1 MIGTNSINPYRNNLS
16 GETMSLI
23 GETSLNGL
31 EIQLH
36 VVGPQS
42 DAAVPTLGLAFRI
55 SNNSPEEII
64 LFPFHYE
71 AKVERPRTIGLGAAT
86 TFLSITG
93 INSSARIS
101 SGKKITFFSI
111 LELGYDK
118 LMILRNIVKKDLF
131 LKAELFGMLFK
142 EKKGKI
148 QAYDYGCEISNIKIP
163 ESMWIEWLSDWIG
176 DLKTLIISGELWK
189 NIDDLKKRMGIKE
202 DEALIKELYD
212 HYIYKLNLEK

>member
-1 MIGTNSINPYRNNLS
+1 
-16 GETMSLI
+16 
-23 GETSLNGL
+23 
-31 EIQLH
+31 
-36 VVGPQS
+36 
-42 DAAVPTLGLAFRI
+42 
-55 SNNSPEEII
+55 
-64 LFPFHYE
+64 
-71 AKVERPRTIGLGAAT
+71 
-86 TFLSITG
+86 
-93 INSSARIS
+93 
-101 SGKKITFFSI
+101 
-111 LELGYDK
+111 
-118 LMILRNIVKKDLF
+118 MILRNIVKKDLF